1 MDDLIPLKVQLEQ
14 QIQDELFELKE
25 IFERQLTTVSYIN
38 SYEVTI
44 DNNKMYLSVNT
55 SVSNNRFFDEY
66 VKSFAL
72 GLSLHI
78 NRRLIY
84 KDYKSILCGTKMIF
98 LILEDNFINPSIPT
112 LKAPIVFQRQTERD
126 NYYTE
131 DIIIV
136 NVIKSL
142 NYGVEIPHFRL
153 DNNMLL
159 YKDKPV
165 VLINELKDVIKKCDR
180 SGSMRDYDAYYYHM
194 YMLENIKYPL
204 EKLYEYITKSYNISH
219 KSSLSYGYV
228 TKENRNW
235 ILTDFEGTKT
245 HFYGDWNKDMLDII
259 DESKNVERR
268 LMSWESFLRGD
279 DVC

>member
-38 SYEVTI
+38 SYEVTV

-55 SVSNNRFFDEY
+55 SVSDNIFFDDY

-72 GLSLHI
+72 RLSLHI

-84 KDYKSILCGTKMIF
+84 KDYKSIICGTKMIF
-98 LILEDNFINPSIPT
+98 LILEDNFINPHIPT

-126 NYYTE
+126 DYYTE

-142 NYGVEIPHFRL
+142 KYGVEIPHFRL

-194 YMLENIKYPL
+194 YMLEDIKYPL

-259 DESKNVERR
+259 DETKNAERR

-279 DVC
+279 NV